1 MQIFLLSCK
10 QTILEFEIRTF
21 ELRKMMRGLTVDS
34 SHLGIML
41 SNIVNFNQVH
51 DNFIW
56 KNIDDAASMFLYH
69 GCM

>member
-1 MQIFLLSCK
+1 
-10 QTILEFEIRTF
+10 
-21 ELRKMMRGLTVDS
+21 MRGLTVDS
-34 SHLGIML
+34 SHLGIAL

-56 KNIDDAASMFLYH
+56 KNIDDAASMFLYQ